1 MNKKEISELSRRFKP
16 EKANIG
22 RIYGCYVNGSSKEV
36 ISYLDESI
44 ALMPQEEAQQYL
56 TFLKKTLSGSLG
68 RNLTDIVFSTEQVAD
83 SEEHRL
89 LMALREDKADARQAF
104 FQKVI
109 DNLDM
114 GDTNYLILCANDAYD
129 VPFRSH
135 GDVDRSARDYASG
148 ESDQVFRYFICA
160 VCPVKDGKL
169 ELGYFSGENEF
180 HNCLAKQIVG
190 APELGFLFPAFDN
203 RASNIYNALFYSR
216 KPDEMHYEFI
226 EGIFCTELAMTPAE
240 QRETFESVLYDSVDC
255 SMDVIRSVH
264 EQLTAKVAEHA
275 ESKDEEPLT
284 VSCGDIGTILTDC
297 GVAEEQLTSFKKG
310 YEDRFGNAALN
321 PENIVDVRHFE
332 VKAGDV
338 TITVSPEQS
347 FLIETREVDGKKY
360 IIIPADGG
368 AELNG
373 FAVKV

>member
-22 RIYGCYVNGSSKEV
+22 RVYGCYVNSSKEV
-36 ISYLDESI
+36 ISYIDESV

-56 TFLKKTLSGSLG
+56 TILKKTLSGSLG
-68 RNLTDIVFSTEQVAD
+68 RNLTDKVFSTEQVAG
-83 SEEHRL
+83 SEEHKL
-89 LMALREDKADARQAF
+89 LMELRDDRADARQSF

-109 DNLDM
+109 DSLDM
-114 GDTNYLILCANDAYD
+114 GDNNYLILCANDVYD
-129 VPFRSH
+129 VPYRGH
-135 GDVDRSARDYASG
+135 GDVDKSAQEYASG
-148 ESDQVFRYFICA
+148 ESDQVFRYFVCA

-169 ELGYFSGENEF
+169 ELGYFVGENEF

-203 RASNIYNALFYSR
+203 RTTNIYNALFYSR

-226 EGIFCTELAMTPAE
+226 EGIFHTDLAMTPAE
-240 QRETFESVLYDSVDC
+240 QREAFASILSASVDC
-255 SMDVIRSVH
+255 SMDIIRSVH
-264 EQLTAKVAEHA
+264 EQLSAKVAEHA

-284 VSCGDIGTILTDC
+284 VSCGDISSILADC
-297 GVAEEQLTSFKKG
+297 GVNEEQLSAFQKSFT
-310 YEDRFGNAALN
+310 ERFGKVLLN
-321 PENIVDVRHFE
+321 PENIVDTRHFE

-347 FLIETREVDGKKY
+347 FLIETREVNGRKY
-360 IIIPADGG
+360 IMIPADGG

>member
-16 EKANIG
+16 EKTNIG
-22 RIYGCYVNGSSKEV
+22 RIYGCYVNSSKEV
-36 ISYLDESI
+36 ISYIDESV

-56 TFLKKTLSGSLG
+56 TILKKTLSGALG
-68 RNLTDIVFSTEQVAD
+68 RNLTDIVFSTEQVAG
-83 SEEHRL
+83 SEEHKL
-89 LMALREDKADARQAF
+89 LMELRDDRADARQSF

-109 DNLDM
+109 DSLDM
-114 GDTNYLILCANDAYD
+114 GDNNYLILCANDVYD
-129 VPFRSH
+129 VPYRGH
-135 GDVDRSARDYASG
+135 GDVDKSAQEYASG
-148 ESDQVFRYFICA
+148 ESDQVYRYFVCA

-169 ELGYFSGENEF
+169 ELGYFVGENEF

-203 RASNIYNALFYSR
+203 RTTNIYNALFYSR

-226 EGIFCTELAMTPAE
+226 EGIFHTDLAMTPAE
-240 QRETFESVLYDSVDC
+240 QREAFESILSDSVDC
-255 SMDVIRSVH
+255 SMDTIRSVH
-264 EQLTAKVAEHA
+264 EQLSAKVAEHA

-284 VSCGDIGTILTDC
+284 VSCGDISSILADC
-297 GVAEEQLTSFKKG
+297 GVNEEQLSAFQKSFT
-310 YEDRFGNAALN
+310 ERFGKVLLN
-321 PENIVDVRHFE
+321 PENIVDTRHFE

-347 FLIETREVDGKKY
+347 FLIETREVNGRKY
-360 IIIPADGG
+360 IMIPADGG

>member
-22 RIYGCYVNGSSKEV
+22 RIYGCYVNSSKEV
-36 ISYLDESI
+36 ISYIDESV

-56 TFLKKTLSGSLG
+56 TILKKTLSGSLG
-68 RNLTDIVFSTEQVAD
+68 RNLTDIVFSTEQVAG
-83 SEEHRL
+83 SEEHKL
-89 LMALREDKADARQAF
+89 LMELRDDRADARQSF

-109 DNLDM
+109 DSLDM
-114 GDTNYLILCANDAYD
+114 GDNNYLILCANDVYD
-129 VPFRSH
+129 VPYRGH
-135 GDVDRSARDYASG
+135 GDVDKSAQEYASG
-148 ESDQVFRYFICA
+148 ESDQVYRYFVCA

-169 ELGYFSGENEF
+169 ELGYFVGENEF

-203 RASNIYNALFYSR
+203 RTTNIYNALFYSR

-226 EGIFCTELAMTPAE
+226 EGIFHTDLAMTPAE
-240 QRETFESVLYDSVDC
+240 QREAFESILSDSVDC
-255 SMDVIRSVH
+255 SMDIIRSVH
-264 EQLTAKVAEHA
+264 EQLSAKVAEHA
-275 ESKDEEPLT
+275 ESKNEEPLT
-284 VSCGDIGTILTDC
+284 VSCGDISSILADC
-297 GVAEEQLTSFKKG
+297 GVNEEQLSAFQKSFT
-310 YEDRFGNAALN
+310 ERFGKVLLN
-321 PENIVDVRHFE
+321 PENIVDTRHFE

-338 TITVSPEQS
+338 TITVTPEQS
-347 FLIETREVDGKKY
+347 FLIETREVNGRKY
-360 IIIPADGG
+360 IMIPADGG

>member
-22 RIYGCYVNGSSKEV
+22 RIYGCYVNSSKEV
-36 ISYLDESI
+36 ISYIDESV

-56 TFLKKTLSGSLG
+56 AILKKTLSGSLG
-68 RNLTDIVFSTEQVAD
+68 RNLTDIVFSTEQVAV
-83 SEEHRL
+83 SEEHKL
-89 LMALREDKADARQAF
+89 LMELRDDRADARQSF

-109 DNLDM
+109 DSLDM
-114 GDTNYLILCANDAYD
+114 GDNNYLILCANDVYD
-129 VPFRSH
+129 VPYRGH
-135 GDVDRSARDYASG
+135 GEVDKSAQEYASG
-148 ESDQVFRYFICA
+148 ESDQVYRYFVCA

-169 ELGYFSGENEF
+169 ELGYFVGENEF

-203 RASNIYNALFYSR
+203 RTTNIYNALFYSR

-226 EGIFCTELAMTPAE
+226 EGIFHTDLAMTPAE
-240 QRETFESVLYDSVDC
+240 QREAFESILSDSVDC
-255 SMDVIRSVH
+255 SMDIIRSVH
-264 EQLTAKVAEHA
+264 EQLSAKVAEHA

-284 VSCGDIGTILTDC
+284 VSCGDIISILADC
-297 GVAEEQLTSFKKG
+297 GVNEEQLSAFQKSFT
-310 YEDRFGNAALN
+310 ERFGKVLLN
-321 PENIVDVRHFE
+321 PENIVDTRHFE

-338 TITVSPEQS
+338 TITVTPEQS
-347 FLIETREVDGKKY
+347 FLIETREVNGRKY
-360 IIIPADGG
+360 IMIPADGG

>member
-22 RIYGCYVNGSSKEV
+22 RVYGCYVNSSKEV
-36 ISYLDESI
+36 ISYIDESV

-56 TFLKKTLSGSLG
+56 AILKKTLSGSLG
-68 RNLTDIVFSTEQVAD
+68 QNLTDIVFSTEQVAG
-83 SEEHRL
+83 SEEHKL
-89 LMALREDKADARQAF
+89 LMELRDDRADARQSF

-109 DNLDM
+109 DSLDM
-114 GDTNYLILCANDAYD
+114 GDNNYLILCANDVYD
-129 VPFRSH
+129 VPYRGH
-135 GDVDRSARDYASG
+135 GDVDKSAQEYASG
-148 ESDQVFRYFICA
+148 ESDQVYRYFVCA

-169 ELGYFSGENEF
+169 ELGYFVGENEF

-203 RASNIYNALFYSR
+203 RTTNIYNALFYSR

-226 EGIFCTELAMTPAE
+226 EGIFHTDLAMTPAE
-240 QRETFESVLYDSVDC
+240 QREAFESILSDSVDC
-255 SMDVIRSVH
+255 SMDTIRSVH
-264 EQLTAKVAEHA
+264 EQLSAKVAEHA

-284 VSCGDIGTILTDC
+284 VSCGEIISILADC
-297 GVAEEQLTSFKKG
+297 GVNEEQLSAFQKSFM
-310 YEDRFGNAALN
+310 ERFGKVLLN
-321 PENIVDVRHFE
+321 PENIVDTRHFE

-347 FLIETREVDGKKY
+347 FLIETREVNGRKY
-360 IIIPADGG
+360 IMIPADGG

>member
-22 RIYGCYVNGSSKEV
+22 RVYGCYVNSSKEV
-36 ISYLDESI
+36 ISYIDESL
-44 ALMPQEEAQQYL
+44 AMMPQEEAQQYL
-56 TFLKKTLSGSLG
+56 TILKKTLSGSLG
-68 RNLTDIVFSTEQVAD
+68 RNLTDIVFSTEQVAG

-89 LMALREDKADARQAF
+89 LMALREDKAEARQSF

-109 DNLDM
+109 DSLDM
-114 GDTNYLILCANDAYD
+114 GDNNYLILCANDVYD
-129 VPFRSH
+129 VPYRGH
-135 GDVDRSARDYASG
+135 GDVDKSAQEYASG
-148 ESDQVFRYFICA
+148 ESDQVFRYFVCA

-169 ELGYFSGENEF
+169 ELGYFVGENEF

-203 RASNIYNALFYSR
+203 RTTNIYNALFYSR

-226 EGIFCTELAMTPAE
+226 EGIFHTDLAMTPAE
-240 QRETFESVLYDSVDC
+240 QREAFESILSDSVDC
-255 SMDVIRSVH
+255 SMDIIRSVH
-264 EQLTAKVAEHA
+264 EQLSAKVAEHA

-284 VSCGDIGTILTDC
+284 VSCGEIISILADC
-297 GVAEEQLTSFKKG
+297 GVNEEQLSAFQKSFT
-310 YEDRFGNAALN
+310 ERFGKVLLN
-321 PENIVDVRHFE
+321 PENIVDTRHFE

-347 FLIETREVDGKKY
+347 FLIETREVNGRKY
-360 IIIPADGG
+360 IMIPADGG

>member
-22 RIYGCYVNGSSKEV
+22 RVYGCYVNSSKEV
-36 ISYLDESI
+36 ISYIDESV

-56 TFLKKTLSGSLG
+56 TILKKTLSGSLG
-68 RNLTDIVFSTEQVAD
+68 RNLIDIVFSTEQVAG
-83 SEEHRL
+83 SEEHKL
-89 LMALREDKADARQAF
+89 LMELRDDRADARQSF

-109 DNLDM
+109 DSLDM
-114 GDTNYLILCANDAYD
+114 GDNNYLILCANDVYD
-129 VPFRSH
+129 VPYRGH
-135 GDVDRSARDYASG
+135 GDVDKSAQEYASG
-148 ESDQVFRYFICA
+148 ESDQVYRYFVCA

-169 ELGYFSGENEF
+169 ELGYFVGENEF

-203 RASNIYNALFYSR
+203 RTTNIYNALFYSR

-226 EGIFCTELAMTPAE
+226 EGIFHTDLAMTPAE
-240 QRETFESVLYDSVDC
+240 QREAFESILSDSVDC
-255 SMDVIRSVH
+255 SMDTIRSVH
-264 EQLTAKVAEHA
+264 EQLSAKVAEHA

-284 VSCGDIGTILTDC
+284 VSCGDISSILADC
-297 GVAEEQLTSFKKG
+297 GVNEEQLSAFQKSFT
-310 YEDRFGNAALN
+310 ERFGKVLLN
-321 PENIVDVRHFE
+321 PENIVDTRHFE

-338 TITVSPEQS
+338 TITVTPEQS
-347 FLIETREVDGKKY
+347 FLIETREVNGRKY
-360 IIIPADGG
+360 IMIPADGG

>member
-22 RIYGCYVNGSSKEV
+22 RIYGCYVNSSKEV
-36 ISYLDESI
+36 ISYIDESV

-56 TFLKKTLSGSLG
+56 TILKKTLSGSLG
-68 RNLTDIVFSTEQVAD
+68 RNLTDIVFSTEQVAG
-83 SEEHRL
+83 SEEHKL
-89 LMALREDKADARQAF
+89 LMELRDDRADARQSF

-109 DNLDM
+109 DSLDM
-114 GDTNYLILCANDAYD
+114 GDNNYLILCANDVYD
-129 VPFRSH
+129 VPYRGH
-135 GDVDRSARDYASG
+135 GDVDKSAQEYASG
-148 ESDQVFRYFICA
+148 ESDQVFRYFVCA

-169 ELGYFSGENEF
+169 ELGYFVGENEF

-203 RASNIYNALFYSR
+203 RTTNIYNALFYSR

-226 EGIFCTELAMTPAE
+226 EGIFHTDLAMTPAE
-240 QRETFESVLYDSVDC
+240 QREAFESILSDSVDC
-255 SMDVIRSVH
+255 SMDTIRSVH
-264 EQLTAKVAEHA
+264 EQLSAKVAEHA

-284 VSCGDIGTILTDC
+284 VSCGDISSILADC
-297 GVAEEQLTSFKKG
+297 GENEEQLSAFQKSFT
-310 YEDRFGNAALN
+310 ERFGKVLLN
-321 PENIVDVRHFE
+321 PENIVDTRHFE

-338 TITVSPEQS
+338 TITVTPEQS
-347 FLIETREVDGKKY
+347 FLIETREVNGRKY
-360 IIIPADGG
+360 IMIPADGG

>member
-22 RIYGCYVNGSSKEV
+22 RVYGCYVNSSKEV
-36 ISYLDESI
+36 ISYIDESL
-44 ALMPQEEAQQYL
+44 AMMPQEEAQQYL
-56 TFLKKTLSGSLG
+56 TILKKTLSGSLG
-68 RNLTDIVFSTEQVAD
+68 RNLTDIVFSTEQVAG
-83 SEEHRL
+83 SEEHKL
-89 LMALREDKADARQAF
+89 LMELRDDRADARQSF

-109 DNLDM
+109 DSLDM
-114 GDTNYLILCANDAYD
+114 GDNNYLILCANDVYD
-129 VPFRSH
+129 VPYCGH
-135 GDVDRSARDYASG
+135 GDVDKSAQEYASE
-148 ESDQVFRYFICA
+148 ESDQVFRYFVCA

-169 ELGYFSGENEF
+169 ELGYFVGENEF

-203 RASNIYNALFYSR
+203 RTTNIYNALFYSR
-216 KPDEMHYEFI
+216 KPDEMHYAFI
-226 EGIFCTELAMTPAE
+226 EGIFHTDLAMTPAE
-240 QRETFESVLYDSVDC
+240 QREAFESILSDSVDC
-255 SMDVIRSVH
+255 SMDTIRSVH
-264 EQLTAKVAEHA
+264 EQLSAKVAEHA

-284 VSCGDIGTILTDC
+284 VSCGDISSILADC
-297 GVAEEQLTSFKKG
+297 GVNEEQLSAFQKSFT
-310 YEDRFGNAALN
+310 ERFGKVLLN
-321 PENIVDVRHFE
+321 PENIVDTRHFE

-347 FLIETREVDGKKY
+347 FLIETREVNGRKY
-360 IIIPADGG
+360 IMIPADGG

>member
-22 RIYGCYVNGSSKEV
+22 RVYGCYVNSSKEV
-36 ISYLDESI
+36 ISYIDESV

-56 TFLKKTLSGSLG
+56 AILKKTLSGSLG
-68 RNLTDIVFSTEQVAD
+68 RNLTDIVFSTEQVAV
-83 SEEHRL
+83 SEEHKL
-89 LMALREDKADARQAF
+89 LMELRDDRADARQSF

-109 DNLDM
+109 DSLDM
-114 GDTNYLILCANDAYD
+114 GDNNYLILCANDVYD
-129 VPFRSH
+129 VPYRGH
-135 GDVDRSARDYASG
+135 GDVDKSAQEYASG
-148 ESDQVFRYFICA
+148 ESDQVYRYFVCA

-169 ELGYFSGENEF
+169 ELGYFVGENEF

-203 RASNIYNALFYSR
+203 RTTNIYNALFYSR

-226 EGIFCTELAMTPAE
+226 EGIFHTDLAMTPAE
-240 QRETFESVLYDSVDC
+240 QREAFESILSDSVDC
-255 SMDVIRSVH
+255 SMDTIRSVH
-264 EQLTAKVAEHA
+264 EQLSAKVAEHA

-284 VSCGDIGTILTDC
+284 VSCGDISSILADC
-297 GVAEEQLTSFKKG
+297 GVNEEQLSAFQKSFT
-310 YEDRFGNAALN
+310 ERFGKVLLN
-321 PENIVDVRHFE
+321 PENIVDTRHFE

-347 FLIETREVDGKKY
+347 FLIETREVNGRKY
-360 IIIPADGG
+360 IMIPADGG

>member
-22 RIYGCYVNGSSKEV
+22 RVYGCYVNSSKEV
-36 ISYLDESI
+36 ISYIDESV

-56 TFLKKTLSGSLG
+56 AILKKTLSGSLG
-68 RNLTDIVFSTEQVAD
+68 RNLTDIVFSTEQVAG

-89 LMALREDKADARQAF
+89 LMALREDKAEARQSF

-109 DNLDM
+109 DSLDM
-114 GDTNYLILCANDAYD
+114 GDNNYLILCANDVYD
-129 VPFRSH
+129 VPYRGH
-135 GDVDRSARDYASG
+135 GDVDKSAQEYASG
-148 ESDQVFRYFICA
+148 ESDQVFRYFVCA

-169 ELGYFSGENEF
+169 ELGYFVGENEF

-203 RASNIYNALFYSR
+203 RTTNIYNALFYSR

-226 EGIFCTELAMTPAE
+226 EGIFHTDLAMTPAE
-240 QRETFESVLYDSVDC
+240 QREAFESILSDSVDC
-255 SMDVIRSVH
+255 SMDTIRSVH
-264 EQLTAKVAEHA
+264 EQLSAKVAEHA

-284 VSCGDIGTILTDC
+284 VSCGDISSILADC
-297 GVAEEQLTSFKKG
+297 GVNEEQLSAFQKSFT
-310 YEDRFGNAALN
+310 ERFGKVLLN
-321 PENIVDVRHFE
+321 PENIVDTRHFE

-338 TITVSPEQS
+338 TITVTPEQS
-347 FLIETREVDGKKY
+347 FLIETREVNGRKY
-360 IIIPADGG
+360 IMIPADGG

>member
-22 RIYGCYVNGSSKEV
+22 RVYGCYVNSSKEV
-36 ISYLDESI
+36 ISYIDESV

-56 TFLKKTLSGSLG
+56 AILKKTLSGSLG
-68 RNLTDIVFSTEQVAD
+68 RNLTDIVFSTEQVAG

-89 LMALREDKADARQAF
+89 LMALREDKAEARQSF

-109 DNLDM
+109 DSLDM
-114 GDTNYLILCANDAYD
+114 GDNNYLILCANDVYD
-129 VPFRSH
+129 VPYRGH
-135 GDVDRSARDYASG
+135 GDVDKSAQEYASG
-148 ESDQVFRYFICA
+148 ESDQVYRYFVCA

-169 ELGYFSGENEF
+169 ELGYFVGENEF

-203 RASNIYNALFYSR
+203 RTTNIYNALFYSR

-226 EGIFCTELAMTPAE
+226 EGIFHTDLAMTPAE
-240 QRETFESVLYDSVDC
+240 QREAFESILSDSVDC
-255 SMDVIRSVH
+255 SMDTIRSVH
-264 EQLTAKVAEHA
+264 EQLSAKVAEHA

-284 VSCGDIGTILTDC
+284 VSCGDISSILADC
-297 GVAEEQLTSFKKG
+297 GVNEEQLSAFQKSFT
-310 YEDRFGNAALN
+310 ERFGKVLLN
-321 PENIVDVRHFE
+321 PENIVDTRHFE

-347 FLIETREVDGKKY
+347 FLIETREVNGRKY
-360 IIIPADGG
+360 IMIPADGG

>member
-22 RIYGCYVNGSSKEV
+22 RIYGCYVNSSKEV
-36 ISYLDESI
+36 ISYIDESV

-56 TFLKKTLSGSLG
+56 AILKKTLSGSLG
-68 RNLTDIVFSTEQVAD
+68 RNLTDIVFSTEQVAV
-83 SEEHRL
+83 SEEHKL
-89 LMALREDKADARQAF
+89 LMELRDDRADARQSF

-109 DNLDM
+109 DSLDM
-114 GDTNYLILCANDAYD
+114 GDNNYLILCANDVYD
-129 VPFRSH
+129 VPYRGH
-135 GDVDRSARDYASG
+135 GDVDKSAQEYASG
-148 ESDQVFRYFICA
+148 ESDQVYRYFVCA

-169 ELGYFSGENEF
+169 ELGYFVGENEF

-203 RASNIYNALFYSR
+203 RTTNIYNALFYSR

-226 EGIFCTELAMTPAE
+226 EGIFHTDLAMTPAE
-240 QRETFESVLYDSVDC
+240 QREAFESILSDSVDC
-255 SMDVIRSVH
+255 SMDIIRSVH
-264 EQLTAKVAEHA
+264 EQLSAKVAEHA

-284 VSCGDIGTILTDC
+284 VSCGDISSILADC
-297 GVAEEQLTSFKKG
+297 GVNEEQLSAFQKSFT
-310 YEDRFGNAALN
+310 ERFGKVLLN
-321 PENIVDVRHFE
+321 PENIVDTRHFE

-338 TITVSPEQS
+338 TITVTPEQS
-347 FLIETREVDGKKY
+347 FLIETREVNGRKY
-360 IIIPADGG
+360 IMIPADGG

>member
-22 RIYGCYVNGSSKEV
+22 RVYGCYVNSSKEV
-36 ISYLDESI
+36 ISNIDESL
-44 ALMPQEEAQQYL
+44 AMMPQEEAQQYL
-56 TFLKKTLSGSLG
+56 TILKKTLSGSLG
-68 RNLTDIVFSTEQVAD
+68 RNLTDIVFSTEQVAG

-89 LMALREDKADARQAF
+89 LMALREDKAEARQSF

-109 DNLDM
+109 DSLDM
-114 GDTNYLILCANDAYD
+114 GDNNYLILCANDVYD
-129 VPFRSH
+129 VPYRGH
-135 GDVDRSARDYASG
+135 GDVDKSAQEYASG
-148 ESDQVFRYFICA
+148 ESDQVYRYFVCA

-169 ELGYFSGENEF
+169 ELGYFVGENEF

-203 RASNIYNALFYSR
+203 RTTNIYNALFYSR

-226 EGIFCTELAMTPAE
+226 EGIFHTDLAMTPAE
-240 QRETFESVLYDSVDC
+240 QREAFESILSDSVDC
-255 SMDVIRSVH
+255 SMDTIRSVH
-264 EQLTAKVAEHA
+264 EQLSAKVAEHA

-284 VSCGDIGTILTDC
+284 VSCGDISSILADC
-297 GVAEEQLTSFKKG
+297 GVNEEQLSAFQKSFT
-310 YEDRFGNAALN
+310 ERFGKVLLN
-321 PENIVDVRHFE
+321 PENIVDTRHFE

-347 FLIETREVDGKKY
+347 FLIETREVNGRKY
-360 IIIPADGG
+360 IMIPADGG

>member
-22 RIYGCYVNGSSKEV
+22 RIYGCYVNSSKEV
-36 ISYLDESI
+36 ISYIDESV

-56 TFLKKTLSGSLG
+56 AILKKTLSGSLG
-68 RNLTDIVFSTEQVAD
+68 RNLIDIVFSTEQVAG
-83 SEEHRL
+83 SEEHKL
-89 LMALREDKADARQAF
+89 LMELRDDRADARQSF

-109 DNLDM
+109 DSLDM
-114 GDTNYLILCANDAYD
+114 GDNNYLILCANDVYD
-129 VPFRSH
+129 VPYRGH
-135 GDVDRSARDYASG
+135 GDVDKSAQEYASG
-148 ESDQVFRYFICA
+148 ESDQVYRYFVCA

-169 ELGYFSGENEF
+169 ELGYFVGENEF

-203 RASNIYNALFYSR
+203 RTTNIYNALFYSR

-226 EGIFCTELAMTPAE
+226 EGIFHTDLAMTPAE
-240 QRETFESVLYDSVDC
+240 QREAFESILSDSVDC
-255 SMDVIRSVH
+255 SMDTIRSVH
-264 EQLTAKVAEHA
+264 EQLSAKVAEHA

-284 VSCGDIGTILTDC
+284 VSCGDISSILADC
-297 GVAEEQLTSFKKG
+297 GVNEEQLSAFQKSFT
-310 YEDRFGNAALN
+310 ERFGKVLLN
-321 PENIVDVRHFE
+321 PENIVDTRHFE

-347 FLIETREVDGKKY
+347 FLIETREVNGRKY
-360 IIIPADGG
+360 IMIPADGG

>member
-22 RIYGCYVNGSSKEV
+22 RVYGCYVNSSKEV
-36 ISYLDESI
+36 ISYIDESV

-56 TFLKKTLSGSLG
+56 AILKKTLSGSLG
-68 RNLTDIVFSTEQVAD
+68 RNLIDIVFSTEQVAG
-83 SEEHRL
+83 SEEHKL
-89 LMALREDKADARQAF
+89 LMELRDDRADARQSF
-104 FQKVI
+104 FHKVI
-109 DNLDM
+109 DSLDM
-114 GDTNYLILCANDAYD
+114 GDNNYLILCANDVYD
-129 VPFRSH
+129 VPYRGH
-135 GDVDRSARDYASG
+135 GDVDKSAQEYASG
-148 ESDQVFRYFICA
+148 ESDQVYRYFVCA

-169 ELGYFSGENEF
+169 ELGYFVGENEF

-203 RASNIYNALFYSR
+203 RTTNIYNALFYSR

-226 EGIFCTELAMTPAE
+226 EGIFHTDLAMTPAE
-240 QRETFESVLYDSVDC
+240 QREAFESILSDSVDC
-255 SMDVIRSVH
+255 SMDTIRSVH
-264 EQLTAKVAEHA
+264 EQLSAKVAEHA

-284 VSCGDIGTILTDC
+284 VSCGDISSILADC
-297 GVAEEQLTSFKKG
+297 GVNEEQLSAFQKSFT
-310 YEDRFGNAALN
+310 ERFGKVLLN
-321 PENIVDVRHFE
+321 PENIVDTRHFE

-338 TITVSPEQS
+338 TITVTPEQS
-347 FLIETREVDGKKY
+347 FLIETREVNGRKY
-360 IIIPADGG
+360 IMIPADGG

>member
-22 RIYGCYVNGSSKEV
+22 RVYGCYVNSSKEV
-36 ISYLDESI
+36 ISYIDESL
-44 ALMPQEEAQQYL
+44 AMMPQEEAQQYL
-56 TFLKKTLSGSLG
+56 TILKKTLSGSLG
-68 RNLTDIVFSTEQVAD
+68 RNLTDIVFSTEQVAG
-83 SEEHRL
+83 SEEHKL
-89 LMALREDKADARQAF
+89 LMELRDDRADARQSF

-109 DNLDM
+109 DSLDM
-114 GDTNYLILCANDAYD
+114 GDNNYLILCANDVYD
-129 VPFRSH
+129 VPYCGH
-135 GDVDRSARDYASG
+135 GDVDKSAQEYASG
-148 ESDQVFRYFICA
+148 ESDQVFRYFVCA

-169 ELGYFSGENEF
+169 ELGYFVGENEF

-203 RASNIYNALFYSR
+203 RTTNIYNALFYSR

-226 EGIFCTELAMTPAE
+226 EGIFHTDLAMTPAE
-240 QRETFESVLYDSVDC
+240 QREAFESILSDSVDC
-255 SMDVIRSVH
+255 SMDIIRSVH
-264 EQLTAKVAEHA
+264 EQLSAKVAEHA

-284 VSCGDIGTILTDC
+284 VSCGDISSILADC
-297 GVAEEQLTSFKKG
+297 GVNEEQLSAFQKSFT
-310 YEDRFGNAALN
+310 ERFGKVLLN
-321 PENIVDVRHFE
+321 PENIVDTRHFE

-347 FLIETREVDGKKY
+347 FLIETREVNGRKY
-360 IIIPADGG
+360 IMIPADGG

>member
-22 RIYGCYVNGSSKEV
+22 RIYGCYVNSSKEV
-36 ISYLDESI
+36 ISYIDESV

-56 TFLKKTLSGSLG
+56 TILKKTLSGSLG
-68 RNLTDIVFSTEQVAD
+68 RNLTDIVFSTEQVAG
-83 SEEHRL
+83 SEEHKL
-89 LMALREDKADARQAF
+89 LMELRDDRADARQSF

-109 DNLDM
+109 DSLDM
-114 GDTNYLILCANDAYD
+114 GDNNYLILCANDVYD
-129 VPFRSH
+129 VPYRGH
-135 GDVDRSARDYASG
+135 GDVDKSAQEYASG
-148 ESDQVFRYFICA
+148 ESDQVYRYFVCA

-169 ELGYFSGENEF
+169 ELGYFVGENEF

-203 RASNIYNALFYSR
+203 RTTNIYNALFYSR

-226 EGIFCTELAMTPAE
+226 EGIFHTDLAMTPAE
-240 QRETFESVLYDSVDC
+240 QREAFESILSDSVDC
-255 SMDVIRSVH
+255 SMDTIRSVH
-264 EQLTAKVAEHA
+264 EQLSAKVAEHA

-284 VSCGDIGTILTDC
+284 VSCGDISSILADC
-297 GVAEEQLTSFKKG
+297 GVNEEQLSAFQKSFT
-310 YEDRFGNAALN
+310 ERFGKVLLN
-321 PENIVDVRHFE
+321 PENIVDTRHFE

-347 FLIETREVDGKKY
+347 FLIETREVNGRKY
-360 IIIPADGG
+360 IMIPADGG

>member
-16 EKANIG
+16 EKTNIG
-22 RIYGCYVNGSSKEV
+22 RIYGCYVNSSKEV
-36 ISYLDESI
+36 ISYIDESV

-56 TFLKKTLSGSLG
+56 AILKKTLSGSLG
-68 RNLTDIVFSTEQVAD
+68 RNLTDIVFSTEQVAG
-83 SEEHRL
+83 SEEHKL
-89 LMALREDKADARQAF
+89 LMELRDDRADARQSF

-109 DNLDM
+109 DSLDM
-114 GDTNYLILCANDAYD
+114 GDNNYLILCANDVYD
-129 VPFRSH
+129 VPYRGH
-135 GDVDRSARDYASG
+135 GDVDKSAQEYASG
-148 ESDQVFRYFICA
+148 ESDQVYRYFVCA

-169 ELGYFSGENEF
+169 ELGYFVGENEF

-203 RASNIYNALFYSR
+203 RTTNIYNALFYSR

-226 EGIFCTELAMTPAE
+226 EGIFHTDLAMTPAE
-240 QRETFESVLYDSVDC
+240 QREAFESILSDSVDC
-255 SMDVIRSVH
+255 SMDTIRSVH
-264 EQLTAKVAEHA
+264 EQLSAKVAEHA

-284 VSCGDIGTILTDC
+284 VSCGEIISILADC
-297 GVAEEQLTSFKKG
+297 GVNEEQLSAFQKSFT
-310 YEDRFGNAALN
+310 ERFGKVLLN
-321 PENIVDVRHFE
+321 PENIVDTRHFE

-347 FLIETREVDGKKY
+347 FLIETREVNGRKY
-360 IIIPADGG
+360 IMIPADGG

>member
-22 RIYGCYVNGSSKEV
+22 RVYGCYVNSSKEV
-36 ISYLDESI
+36 ISYIDESV

-56 TFLKKTLSGSLG
+56 AILKKTLSGSLG
-68 RNLTDIVFSTEQVAD
+68 RNLTDIVFSTEQVAV
-83 SEEHRL
+83 SEEHKL
-89 LMALREDKADARQAF
+89 LMELRDDRADARQSF

-109 DNLDM
+109 DSLDM
-114 GDTNYLILCANDAYD
+114 GDNNYLILCANDVYD
-129 VPFRSH
+129 VPYRGH
-135 GDVDRSARDYASG
+135 GDVDKSAQEYASG
-148 ESDQVFRYFICA
+148 ESDQVYRYFVCA
-160 VCPVKDGKL
+160 VCPVKDRKL
-169 ELGYFSGENEF
+169 ELGYFVGENEF

-203 RASNIYNALFYSR
+203 RTTNIYNALFYSR

-226 EGIFCTELAMTPAE
+226 EGIFHTDLAMTPAE
-240 QRETFESVLYDSVDC
+240 QREAFESILSDSVDC
-255 SMDVIRSVH
+255 SMDTIRSVH
-264 EQLTAKVAEHA
+264 EQLSAKVAEHA

-284 VSCGDIGTILTDC
+284 VSCGDISSILADC
-297 GVAEEQLTSFKKG
+297 GVNEEQLSAFQKSFT
-310 YEDRFGNAALN
+310 ERFGKVLLN
-321 PENIVDVRHFE
+321 PENIVDTRHFE

-338 TITVSPEQS
+338 TITVTPEQS
-347 FLIETREVDGKKY
+347 FLIETREVNGRKY
-360 IIIPADGG
+360 IMIPADGG

>member
-22 RIYGCYVNGSSKEV
+22 RVYGCYVNSSKEV
-36 ISYLDESI
+36 ISYIDESV

-56 TFLKKTLSGSLG
+56 AILKKTLSGSLG
-68 RNLTDIVFSTEQVAD
+68 RNLIDIVFSTEQVAG
-83 SEEHRL
+83 SEEHKL
-89 LMALREDKADARQAF
+89 LMELRDDRADARQSF

-109 DNLDM
+109 DSLDM
-114 GDTNYLILCANDAYD
+114 GDNNYLILCANDVYD
-129 VPFRSH
+129 VPYRGH
-135 GDVDRSARDYASG
+135 GDVDKSAQEYASG
-148 ESDQVFRYFICA
+148 ESDQVYRYFVCA

-169 ELGYFSGENEF
+169 ELGYFVGENEF

-203 RASNIYNALFYSR
+203 RTTNIYNALFYSR

-226 EGIFCTELAMTPAE
+226 EGIFHTDLAMTPAE
-240 QRETFESVLYDSVDC
+240 QREAFESILSDSVDC
-255 SMDVIRSVH
+255 SMDIIRSVH
-264 EQLTAKVAEHA
+264 EQLSAKVAEHA

-284 VSCGDIGTILTDC
+284 VSCGEIISILADC
-297 GVAEEQLTSFKKG
+297 GVNEEQLSAFQKSFT
-310 YEDRFGNAALN
+310 ERFGKVLLN
-321 PENIVDVRHFE
+321 PENIVDTRHFE

-347 FLIETREVDGKKY
+347 FLIETREVNGRKY
-360 IIIPADGG
+360 IMIPADGG

>member
-22 RIYGCYVNGSSKEV
+22 RVYGCYVNSSKEV
-36 ISYLDESI
+36 ISYIDESV

-56 TFLKKTLSGSLG
+56 TILKKTLSGSLG
-68 RNLTDIVFSTEQVAD
+68 RNLTDIVFSTEQVAG
-83 SEEHRL
+83 SEEHKL
-89 LMALREDKADARQAF
+89 LMELRDDRADARQSF

-109 DNLDM
+109 DSLDM
-114 GDTNYLILCANDAYD
+114 GDNNYLILCANDVYD
-129 VPFRSH
+129 VPYRGH
-135 GDVDRSARDYASG
+135 GDVDKSAQEYASG
-148 ESDQVFRYFICA
+148 ESDQVYRYFVCA

-169 ELGYFSGENEF
+169 ELGYFVGENEF

-203 RASNIYNALFYSR
+203 RTTNIYNALFYSR

-226 EGIFCTELAMTPAE
+226 EGIFHTDLAMTPAE
-240 QRETFESVLYDSVDC
+240 QREAFESILSDSVDC
-255 SMDVIRSVH
+255 SMDIIRSVH
-264 EQLTAKVAEHA
+264 EQLSAKVAEHA
-275 ESKDEEPLT
+275 ESKNEEPLT
-284 VSCGDIGTILTDC
+284 VSCGDISSILADC
-297 GVAEEQLTSFKKG
+297 GVNEEQLSAFQKSFT
-310 YEDRFGNAALN
+310 ERFGKVLLN
-321 PENIVDVRHFE
+321 PENIVDTRHFE

-347 FLIETREVDGKKY
+347 FLIETREVNGRKY
-360 IIIPADGG
+360 IMIPADGG